1 LLFARNTFLTTV
13 VKEDNVSLEEIIV
26 IGSRNSN
33 RSIIESLSSND
44 TKELVASTLKV
55 NFYQILNFV
64 PPSFI
69 SEIQTI
75 SNGTDR
81 EDSTLLSGYF

>member
-1 LLFARNTFLTTV
+1 VLVTNNTFLTIV

-26 IGSRNSN
+26 IESRNPN
-33 RSIIESLSSND
+33 RSIIDSLLSND

-64 PPSFI
+64 QPSFI

-75 SNGTDR
+75 SNATDR
-81 EDSTLLSGYF
+81 KDSNLLIGCF